1 LTIPCACGATYEMST
16 SISGA
21 AAGEE
26 SCIFYL
32 SIDYT
37 G

>member
-1 LTIPCACGATYEMST
+1 LTIPCACRAAYETST

-21 AAGEE
+21 AVREE
-26 SCIFYL
+26 ANIFYL
-32 SIDYT
+32 SIDYM

>member
-1 LTIPCACGATYEMST
+1 MYLQSCIRNINNIYGAV
-16 SISGA
+16 
-21 AAGEE
+21 AGDEA
-26 SCIFYL
+26 SIFYL

>member
-1 LTIPCACGATYEMST
+1 LTILCTYGAAYEMST

-21 AAGEE
+21 IAMEE
-26 SCIFYL
+26 ASTSYL